1 MCYTIPGKVIEV
13 RNNRAKV
20 KYNEEIREAD
30 SSLVKVKPGDYVVV
44 QAKFIISK
52 VPEKEAK
59 EVIRLWNQA
68 T

>member
-13 RNNRAKV
+13 RNNMAKV